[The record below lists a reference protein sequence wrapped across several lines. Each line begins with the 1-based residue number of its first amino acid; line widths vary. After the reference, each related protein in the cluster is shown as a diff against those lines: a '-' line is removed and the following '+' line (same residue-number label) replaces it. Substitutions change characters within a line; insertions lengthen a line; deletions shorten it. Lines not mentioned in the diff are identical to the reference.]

1 MSLKDAGPDCPEIVE
16 VRYRGY
22 RHGFCENPRHLPI
35 APGVAVIVGV
45 DSGCDLARVGL
56 GGSCVPVPSDN
67 LPEGMEIHPI
77 LRIATEADL
86 KIERR
91 NAARERKALR
101 TCNDLVDR
109 HRLPMKLMG
118 AEYRHDRGRLTFYFT
133 ADHRVDFRALVRDL
147 AQRFR
152 TRIELRQIGVRDAA
166 KFLGGVGSCG
176 RTLCCSTFL
185 NQFEPVNLR
194 MAKQQMMVVAP
205 EKLSGVCG
213 RLKCCLRYEHSVYLR
228 EAESFPKPGT
238 LVYFGEERGRVLA
251 IDILGRTVVVRGSD
265 RTITRV
271 PLTALLP
278 AEKISARRRDPAE
291 DADSESRRRGR
302 DVGTGRETDRD
313 PS

>member
-1 MSLKDAGPDCPEIVE
+1 MTENAIGPDCPEVVE
-16 VRYRGY
+16 VRYKGY
-22 RHGFCENPRHLPI
+22 RHGFCENPRRLPI
-35 APGVAVIVGV
+35 APGMAVIVGV
-45 DSGCDLARVGL
+45 DAGCDFARVGL
-56 GGSCVPVPSDN
+56 AGSCVPLSLEG
-67 LPEGMEIHPI
+67 LPEETEIHPI

-101 TCNDLVDR
+101 TCNDFVAR

-166 KFLGGVGSCG
+166 KLLGGVGSCG

-185 NQFEPVNLR
+185 SQFAPVNLR

-205 EKLSGVCG
+205 EKLSGACG

-238 LVYFGEERGRVLA
+238 LVCYGEQRGRVLA

-265 RTITRV
+265 RTIARV
-271 PLTALLP
+271 PLTALLS
-278 AEKISARRRDPAE
+278 AEKISARGHGPQE
-291 DADSESRRRGR
+291 DANSERRGRGR
-302 DVGTGRETDRD
+302 DVETVPEPGRD